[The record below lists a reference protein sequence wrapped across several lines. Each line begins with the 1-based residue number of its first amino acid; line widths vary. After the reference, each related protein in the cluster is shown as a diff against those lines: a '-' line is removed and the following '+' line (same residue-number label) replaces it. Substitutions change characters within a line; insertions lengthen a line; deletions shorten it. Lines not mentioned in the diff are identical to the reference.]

1 MGFMDNLFSTMAE
14 MDPNDIAKGGI
25 IGAAMMAKAR
35 QKVNERGQR
44 SKPGVFCNKVCV
56 VNDERCV
63 PCLALQQ
70 EYGNLISEI
79 AKLEEMADLT
89 SEQVQ
94 QLTQS
99 KKITKCSLCGAPFEK
114 GNKECPYCSTPYP
127 EDGIDFDIPLSK
139 PERRA
144 MISKKAEEAWNSYM
158 KLLALVNQYFKD
170 TAGNDLFGKIQKF
183 AGGLGSTFQSTMKH
197 SVTELQQGADH
208 YGVLMSQYLYCVG
221 TGEMKAYKVLKA
233 EESEKMRVAAEQ
245 RQSAQLQRQVEAQK
259 QRAASNRYTMLD
271 WMQRRAEDPHNT
283 PHYRASA
290 ESCSSCMSWV
300 SSTNQCTLQEGSFYY
315 WNVCNKYM
323 EKQ

>member
-35 QKVNERGQR
+35 QKVNEREQR

-56 VNDERCV
+56 VNDERCT

-99 KKITKCSLCGAPFEK
+99 KKITNCSLCGAPFEK

-144 MISKKAEEAWNSYM
+144 MISEKAEEAWNSYM

-170 TAGNDLFGKIQKF
+170 TAGNDLFGKFQKF

-197 SVTELQQGADH
+197 SVTELQQGADY
-208 YGVLMSQYLYCVG
+208 YGVSMSQYLYCVG

-233 EESEKMRVAAEQ
+233 EEDNKRRIEEKQRRNAEFQ
-245 RQSAQLQRQVEAQK
+245 RRLDQLQANRSKPHTAMDVQQW
-259 QRAASNRYTMLD
+259 RAENGMMGTARYMPGDHCRDCMHWVSGSEICTLTK
-271 WMQRRAEDPHNT
+271 RRAQ
-283 PHYRASA
+283 
-290 ESCSSCMSWV
+290 SW
-300 SSTNQCTLQEGSFYY
+300 E
-315 WNVCNKYM
+315 VCRDFDKL
-323 EKQ
+323 